1 MGGAKGVSTTREG
14 KKVTVAALKEDLQR
28 SQMIFA
34 VQSSQLKCN
43 QVTELRKK
51 LPASTKARVVKNTLL
66 RVAATGMPEWEV
78 LCKDMSKGENMW
90 FFVEEDLSESVTAVK
105 DAMKEYQKKDTHAP
119 KYGVL
124 EGNALDAAGV
134 EAIAGLPTKTELYRR
149 IAVGINAVPT
159 RIARGINLVPTKV
172 ARSVKLAFADEEKAG
187 APAAEALE
195 A

>member
-1 MGGAKGVSTTREG
+1 MGGAKGVSTTKAG
-14 KKVTVAALKEDLQR
+14 KAVTVEALRQDLKR

-66 RVAATGMPEWEV
+66 RVAATGMPEWEI
-78 LCKDMSKGENMW
+78 LTKDMSKGENMW
-90 FFVEEDLSESVTAVK
+90 IFVEEDLSESVTAVK
-105 DAMKEYQKKDTHAP
+105 DAMKEFQKKDTHQP

-124 EGNALDAAGV
+124 EGSALDAAGV
-134 EAIAGLPTKTELYRR
+134 DAISSLPTKTELYRR

-159 RIARGINLVPTKV
+159 KIARSINLVPTKV
-172 ARSVKLAFADEEKAG
+172 ARSVKLAFADEEKA
-187 APAAEALE
+187 EAS